1 MSQTLVRTRILSL
14 LQNQEQLT
22 DKVMEIMGVRPRTMM
37 DVWINE
43 IVEFLYDDIHIMSVQ
58 FSECLQPDE
67 QMLIIGFIK
76 SSYNSVMNSTGVSC
90 AASHNVYII

>member
-1 MSQTLVRTRILSL
+1 MSRTLVRSRILNL

-22 DKVMEIMGVRPRTMM
+22 DKVMEIMGVGRRETM

-43 IVEFLYDDIHIMSVQ
+43 IVEFLYHDIDIMSVE